1 MNNSK
6 ENVYCRIFRIL
17 HYSDKKVYMLLS
29 LSVTISTA
37 LTGVWILYVTIHGL
51 HILFKLF
58 LVVAIWQSS
67 WSGFTSTMSNVLLR
81 CVNKVNKSKS
91 FKTIL
96 WCDTVM
102 NAMITILSSDVFWC
116 VYRREQVL
124 KDFNLITRYNI
135 TLFWLCMGT
144 ALSLA
149 CQLT

>member
-1 MNNSK
+1 MCTV
-6 ENVYCRIFRIL
+6 VYFGYYIIRTKKFTCYFHCQLQFRPPWQVSEYCMSPFTAYIY
-17 HYSDKKVYMLLS
+17 YSSCSLLWPFGNP
-29 LSVTISTA
+29 LGQDLLA
-37 LTGVWILYVTIHGL
+37 QL
-51 HILFKLF
+51 
-58 LVVAIWQSS
+58 
-67 WSGFTSTMSNVLLR
+67 SNVLLR